1 MKFDKL
7 YEQLIGEAMHDE
19 DRDLFQQALEILQ
32 DLKAKS
38 PNAYAKLMAR
48 LNDMSSQ
55 RTSTKTIRC
64 PLTRKMHLGSDKYI
78 Q

>member
-32 DLKAKS
+32 DLKSKS
-38 PNAYAKLMAR
+38 PSAYAKLMAR

-55 RTSTKTIRC
+55 RPSTKTIRMS
-64 PLTRKMHLGSDKYI
+64 PNPEDASWIG
-78 Q
+78 

>member
-38 PNAYAKLMAR
+38 PSAYAKLMAR

-55 RTSTKTIRC
+55 RPSTKTIRMS
-64 PLTRKMHLGSDKYI
+64 PNPEYSSWIG
-78 Q
+78 

>member
-38 PNAYAKLMAR
+38 PSAYAKLMAR

-55 RTSTKTIRC
+55 RPSTKTIRMS
-64 PLTRKMHLGSDKYI
+64 PNPEDASWIG
-78 Q
+78 